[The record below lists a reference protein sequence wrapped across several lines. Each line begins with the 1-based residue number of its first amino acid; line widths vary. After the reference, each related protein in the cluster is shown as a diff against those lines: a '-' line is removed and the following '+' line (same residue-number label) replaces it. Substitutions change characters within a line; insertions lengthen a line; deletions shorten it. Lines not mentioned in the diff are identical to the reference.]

1 MPARGSHAA
10 HASHSM
16 ALSQVRASRLEPAG
30 LQKTGNEVT
39 NNKVVSSP
47 RCKCFFSGVAIFIR
61 IAIDSRGAMKPGNTT
76 RVRTF
81 VRACVHVRHT
91 YTCASLH
98 MSYTRTHEIPV
109 QKALRQADPVAPHAD
124 ATHNP
129 AVRPGRCLH
138 ARRIQG
144 LCSALSCACSIH
156 ESIPTG

>member
-16 ALSQVRASRLEPAG
+16 ALSQVRYAQGRLEPAG

-47 RCKCFFSGVAIFIR
+47 RCKCFFRGVAIFIR
-61 IAIDSRGAMKPGNTT
+61 IVIDSRGAMKPGNTT

-81 VRACVHVRHT
+81 VRACVHAPHT

-98 MSYTRTHEIPV
+98 MSCTRTHEFPC
-109 QKALRQADPVAPHAD
+109 K
-124 ATHNP
+124 
-129 AVRPGRCLH
+129 RPC
-138 ARRIQG
+138 ARRIPLHRTLMPPTILPFAQVDVFTRVAFKV
-144 LCSALSCACSIH
+144 CAAL
-156 ESIPTG
+156 